1 MKRKSVLSIAFV
13 LLLIAMAALTFAF
26 WDQLFTNDSGN
37 IDVGVGKTIEI
48 TKTIVS
54 GEGKRLVPVGAL
66 QGEHDVYHIEEEFTI
81 TFSEKLAND
90 ALNNYQ
96 LIVSLENVRTA
107 DEVDVDT
114 YGLIIFEIAGKE
126 LRITDEVKTVSIP
139 AEEINKVNLKITLEN
154 PKTEDEYNAIA
165 GKTIKYTLSFEYQQ
179 FG

>member
-13 LLLIAMAALTFAF
+13 LLLIAMAALTLLLGS
-26 WDQLFTNDSGN
+26 LFTNDSGN

-54 GEGKRLVPVGAL
+54 GEGKQLVPVGAL

-114 YGLIIFEIAGKE
+114 YGLIIFEIAGKV
-126 LRITDEVKTVSIP
+126 T
-139 AEEINKVNLKITLEN
+139 N
-154 PKTEDEYNAIA
+154 Y
-165 GKTIKYTLSFEYQQ
+165 
-179 FG
+179 